1 MAILL
6 DVAPMPTRGHQ
17 CWVLGKEL
25 QTRGRGRRAVRGA
38 PTGRRS
44 PNRIQ
49 GRGLHC
55 CTTRW
60 RKAADGRTTSRRLSL
75 SRARGADDDGARRAV
90 GLDRTAVSLSL
101 ARAALMMMGIEHKYP
116 RRTQRSTERWLAGST
131 TSGVTA
137 LMVRSL
143 RKRDEAMRPNR
154 GRATAWRAAVGAAPP
169 WWGSR
174 GPSPRR

>member
-1 MAILL
+1 
-6 DVAPMPTRGHQ
+6 MPTRGHQ
-17 CWVLGKEL
+17 CRVLGKEL

-75 SRARGADDDGARRAV
+75 SLARAALMMMARGVLWVWTGQPC
-90 GLDRTAVSLSL
+90 LSTR